1 MRPAT
6 FAALLRRIP
15 LILLLASL
23 PAARAQL
30 PEPVSQAMLAN
41 GIGPDGVGAIVLR
54 GKQVLLAHEAQ
65 RSMHPGSTMKL
76 LTTMAALD
84 RLGPVFRART
94 ELRSAAEIVDGT
106 LNGDLIVRG
115 GADGDLSADAMRDML
130 QTLRNSGI
138 KKIEGKLILDRSLFQ
153 PARSDLGLPP
163 FDEAPEFPYNVIP
176 DALLL
181 NTNLV
186 QVELRATRIGL
197 QTVMLPEMEGVSV
210 KSGMRLIDAE
220 CSKWEDGWKI
230 PLVQRSASGK
240 IKIQLHG
247 TFPRNCSKILWL
259 NVLDRDD
266 LAERFMRT
274 TWRKLGGRWRGEAV
288 PGSTP
293 PGTRLLAEHVGR
305 ALPETIRDINKLSNN
320 VLARAL
326 YLSMGSLETDTELGS
341 RPLPSTGEDT
351 RLRAEASIRQWL
363 RSYGVSDDGL
373 VLENGSGLS
382 RIERSTPSQLAAVLQ
397 IGLDSNWAPEFMASL
412 PIVGLDGTMRNRMR
426 DGPAATRARLK
437 TGTLTGMTA
446 IAGYVPD
453 ANNQMCIVVG
463 FINHPLAGNGRGRA
477 VLDALV
483 NWVASSGA
491 EK

>member
-1 MRPAT
+1 MKHRT
-6 FAALLRRIP
+6 FTALLHRLP
-15 LILLLASL
+15 LILLLAWL
-23 PAARAQL
+23 PAAKAQL
-30 PEPVSQAMLAN
+30 PEPVIQAMTAN
-41 GIGPDGVGAIVLR
+41 GIGPEGLGAIVLR

-76 LTTMAALD
+76 VTTMAALD
-84 RLGPVFRART
+84 RLGPIFRART
-94 ELRSAAEIVDGT
+94 ELRTTAEVADGT
-106 LNGDLIVRG
+106 LKGDLIVRG
-115 GADGDLSADAMRDML
+115 GADGDLTVDTMRDML
-130 QTLRNSGI
+130 QTLRSTGI
-138 KKIEGKLILDRSLFQ
+138 KKIEGNIILDRELFK

-176 DALLL
+176 DSLLI

-186 QVELRATRIGL
+186 QVELRATSIGL
-197 QTVMLPEMEGVSV
+197 QTVMLPEMDGVSLT
-210 KSGMRLIDAE
+210 SNMRLINAE

-230 PLVQRSASGK
+230 PVVQRSAGGK
-240 IKIQLHG
+240 IKVQLHG
-247 TFPRNCSKILWL
+247 TFPRNCSKIIWL
-259 NVLDRDD
+259 NVLDRHDF
-266 LAERFMRT
+266 AERFIRT
-274 TWRKLGGRWRGEAV
+274 TWRKLGGKWTGEAM

-293 PGTRLLAEHVGR
+293 PGTRVLAEHVAR

-320 VLARAL
+320 VLARSL
-326 YLSMGSLETDTELGS
+326 FLSMGSLETDVELGS
-341 RPLPSTGEDT
+341 KPLPFTGEDT

-363 RSYGVSDDGL
+363 RSYGIDDTGM

-382 RIERSTPSQLAAVLQ
+382 RIERSTPSQMAAVLQ
-397 IGLDSNWAPEFMASL
+397 IGLGSTWAPEFMASL

-426 DGPAATRARLK
+426 DGPAASRARLK
-437 TGTLTGMTA
+437 TGTLTGMTG

-483 NWVASSGA
+483 NWVARSGA

>member
-1 MRPAT
+1 MRHST
-6 FAALLRRIP
+6 FAALLRQLA

-41 GIGPDGVGAIVLR
+41 GIGPEGVGVIVLR
-54 GKQVLLAHEAQ
+54 GKQVLLAHDAQ

-84 RLGPVFRART
+84 RFGPVFRART
-94 ELRSAAEIVDGT
+94 ELRTTAEVVDGT

-115 GADGDLSADAMRDML
+115 GADGDLSLDAMRDML
-130 QTLRNSGI
+130 QTLRNIGI
-138 KKIEGKLILDRSLFQ
+138 KRIEGNLILDRSLFQ

-197 QTVMLPEMEGVSV
+197 QTVMLPAMDGVSV

-230 PLVQRSASGK
+230 PLVQRSAFGK
-240 IKIQLHG
+240 IKVQLHG
-247 TFPRNCSKILWL
+247 TFPRNCSKIVWL

-266 LAERFMRT
+266 FAERFVRT
-274 TWRKLGGRWRGEAV
+274 TWRRLGGRWNGDAM
-288 PGSTP
+288 PGNTP
-293 PGTRLLAEHVGR
+293 PGARLLAEHVGR

-320 VLARAL
+320 VQARAL

-351 RLRAEASIRQWL
+351 RLRAEASVRQWL
-363 RSYGVSDDGL
+363 RSYGVSDEGL

-382 RIERSTPSQLAAVLQ
+382 RIERITPSQLAAVLQ
-397 IGLDSNWAPEFMASL
+397 IGLGSNWAPEFMASL
-412 PIVGLDGTMRNRMR
+412 PIVGLDGTMRKRLR

-453 ANNQMCIVVG
+453 ANKQMCIVVG